1 MNPYAP
7 SWIPYS
13 KHKPSSINN
22 KLMVLIS
29 LPLPSLPTSFQSYVG
44 HCLHRMFTHPLMR
57 YLKSLCN
64 VYPIIGMERER
75 ELMAGPDCSELWWQL
90 HPPTYQVLRPLEG
103 RSRGCS
109 TPMCYPLGLH
119 CLCQS
124 GNEAPTSSRTTAS
137 ILKCSRNLIPSCVLF
152 LLHTKCSNTAV
163 FLHHYVSTP
172 LMFCPNPCPDPKPSP
187 SVQITMGAFV

>member
-29 LPLPSLPTSFQSYVG
+29 LPLPSLPTSFQSSVG

-64 VYPIIGMERER
+64 VYPMIGMGRER
-75 ELMAGPDCSELWWQL
+75 ELMAGPDCVELWWQL
-90 HPPTYQVLRPLEG
+90 HPLPTRCCD
-103 RSRGCS
+103 RWRG
-109 TPMCYPLGLH
+109 GV
-119 CLCQS
+119 
-124 GNEAPTSSRTTAS
+124 GGAAPQCA
-137 ILKCSRNLIPSCVLF
+137 IPSVCIVCVSQVMKHQLQVEQR
-152 LLHTKCSNTAV
+152 HQ
-163 FLHHYVSTP
+163 Y
-172 LMFCPNPCPDPKPSP
+172 
-187 SVQITMGAFV
+187 